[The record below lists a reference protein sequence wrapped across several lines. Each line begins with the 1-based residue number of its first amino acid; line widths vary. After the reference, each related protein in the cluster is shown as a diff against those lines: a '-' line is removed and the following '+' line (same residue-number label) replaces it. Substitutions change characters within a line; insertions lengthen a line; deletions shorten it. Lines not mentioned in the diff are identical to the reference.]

1 MINIVLGIEVPS
13 KEDMP
18 KKRPV
23 YDTKKKKKS
32 QQKTGTYLFL
42 FHLDFH
48 IFGLTFFVQI

>member
-1 MINIVLGIEVPS
+1 MDMIGKMISMINIVLGIEVPS

-32 QQKTGTYLFL
+32 QQKTGT
-42 FHLDFH
+42 
-48 IFGLTFFVQI
+48 